1 MLFPTSGG
9 IVSTVRWHSQYLLL
23 QVGEGFRAAP
33 IPPILSTNHSNHL
46 PTHRG
51 TGPRQTD
58 DALTTGKS
66 N

>member
-1 MLFPTSGG
+1 MALSICRSRWVKGSDS
-9 IVSTVRWHSQYLLL
+9 STTD
-23 QVGEGFRAAP
+23 
-33 IPPILSTNHSNHL
+33 STDSVNQPLKPSPNS
-46 PTHRG
+46 HRG